1 LLGAVSAASL
11 NAGAGGIYS
20 SGALTAGTATI
31 GTMANLN
38 ISGTVDCDLVFS
50 PSGAAQRVRF
60 AGVSDSGW
68 LAFQA
73 HDSSA
78 ENPWYKAAS
87 THSSDLKLGIDDNL
101 GTSADS
107 VRIDGCKGIYL
118 KAADYVV
125 SCNICESIC
134 TISQDIN
141 PRWVFI

>member
-1 LLGAVSAASL
+1 L
-11 NAGAGGIYS
+11 GGIYT

-38 ISGTVDCDLVFS
+38 VLGTVDCNLVFS
-50 PSGAAQRVRF
+50 PSGAAQRVRL
-60 AGVSDSGW
+60 AGVSNSGW

-73 HDSSA
+73 HDLSA

-87 THSSDLKLGIDDNL
+87 THSSVLELGVNDDL
-101 GTSADS
+101 GTGADS

-118 KAADYVV
+118 KAADCVV

-134 TISQDIN
+134 AIRWDIN